1 MSYRIEAQSPAFL
14 ADRSTRKIN
23 PLQVFVLSD
32 MSAISLSGISLQ
44 ALQGLAQTGHG
55 QGELAVFFLF
65 GVLLLGWFNALGQY
79 RTRQPVMNAAGPA
92 LKACVLA
99 LVAQFA
105 GLAAYGGLDQA
116 WPVAVSWMSVPVLV
130 LGLRLLVRALFEAAG
145 AWLQPVTVL
154 APQSLTLSP
163 DSVVSLSAGHGLRA
177 ERSLALEP
185 FEQLSDAA
193 LLEQVC
199 TLSKRPLFLAPDAA
213 TQPVAAR
220 LAGMLTAR
228 GSRFY
233 YRPAIGGV
241 SNEAFDALAFPPE
254 DGLILS
260 LQDALD
266 RPFARALKRSFDILA
281 SLATLVFLS
290 PVLALI
296 LIAIRRDGGPA
307 LFSQK
312 RLGLG
317 GQVFGCL
324 KFRTMV
330 VDAEARLDAILESD
344 PERAAQWRA
353 YQKLDDDPRITSVG
367 KFLRMTS
374 LDELPQLINVLKGDM
389 SLVGPRPMTLDQQ
402 EPYGAAIT
410 EYERVRP
417 GLTGLW
423 QVNGRN
429 QTTFEERARLDR
441 YYVRNWS
448 LWRDAVII
456 VRTVR
461 EVLFSSGR

>member
-1 MSYRIEAQSPAFL
+1 MSSRIEAQAPSFVAT
-14 ADRSTRKIN
+14 RTSRKIN

-32 MSAISLSGISLQ
+32 MSAISLAGILLQ
-44 ALQGLAQTGHG
+44 ALKALAGLESS

-65 GVLLLGWFNALGQY
+65 GALAMGWFNAKGHY
-79 RTRQPVMNAAGPA
+79 RTRQPVMGASGAVLKTCA
-92 LKACVLA
+92 LAMLA
-99 LVAQFA
+99 QVA
-105 GLAAYGGLDQA
+105 GLAAHGGLDQA
-116 WPVAVSWMSVPVLV
+116 WPLAASWLAVWGLI
-130 LGLRLLVRALFEAAG
+130 LGLRLGVRALFKVSG
-145 AWLQPVTVL
+145 GWLQPVTVL

-163 DSVVSLSAGHGLRA
+163 DSVLSTHAGHGLRA

-185 FEQLSDAA
+185 FGQLSDAA
-193 LLEQVC
+193 LLEQVSA
-199 TLSKRPLFLAPDAA
+199 LAKRPIFLAPDLD
-213 TQPVAAR
+213 TQPIATR
-220 LAGMLTAR
+220 LADLLTAQ
-228 GSRFY
+228 GHAFY
-233 YRPAIGGV
+233 YQPAIG
-241 SNEAFDALAFPPE
+241 SIATEAFDPVTLPPS

-260 LQDALD
+260 LQNALD
-266 RPFARALKRSFDILA
+266 RPFALAVKRGFDVLA
-281 SLATLVFLS
+281 SLGALLFLS
-290 PVLALI
+290 PALVLI
-296 LIAIRRDGGPA
+296 VFAIRRDGGPA

-312 RLGLG
+312 RLGAD

-330 VDAEARLDAILESD
+330 VDAEARLEEILATD
-344 PERAAQWRA
+344 PEREAQWRA
-353 YQKLDDDPRITSVG
+353 YQKLDDDPRITAVG

-402 EPYGAAIT
+402 DAYGAALM
-410 EYERVRP
+410 EYQRVRP

-429 QTTFEERARLDR
+429 QTTFEERARMDR

-448 LWRDAVII
+448 LWRDAVIV